1 MNRNDLVKK
10 LSDAFG
16 PSGFE
21 EEVVKVLR
29 EELKETKYELVSD
42 QMKNFY
48 ATKEK
53 GGLRIMLDAHTDEVS
68 FIIKSILPNGMLSF
82 LTLGSISA
90 NNLGA
95 QKVLIRNDKGELLP
109 GVIASIPPHFQSE
122 ADRKAAPQIENL
134 LIDLGVSSSEEIKEM
149 GIDVGAPGIFDV
161 KSFIDEKRDLAFG
174 KAFDC
179 RIGCAALVETL
190 RALEEEDKTILGSF
204 SVQEEVGVR
213 GATVSARRLKPD
225 VAIVFEGAPADDT
238 FGKEYDMGSKLNHG
252 PMLRHVDVRM
262 ISSPSFM
269 AFVKDVAKEEG
280 IDIQCAVRSG
290 GGTNGAAIHLSNE
303 GVPTVVISV
312 PVRYIH
318 TAHCWTSL
326 KDLEGAIQL
335 ATALVKRLNKEVVDS
350 WLV

>member
-1 MNRNDLVKK
+1 MKRNELIKK

-21 EEVVKVLR
+21 EEVVQVLR
-29 EELKETKYELVSD
+29 EELKDTSYTLSSD

-53 GGLRIMLDAHTDEVS
+53 EGLRIMLDAHTDEVS

-95 QKVLIRNDKGELLP
+95 QRVLIRNEKGELLP

-122 ADRKAAPQIENL
+122 ADRKAPPQVENL
-134 LIDLGVSSSEEIKEM
+134 LIDLGVSSADQIREM
-149 GIDVGAPGIFDV
+149 GVDVGSPGIFDV
-161 KSFIDEKRDLAFG
+161 KAEVFEDRGLAFG

-179 RIGCAALVETL
+179 RIGCVALVETL
-190 RALEEEDKTILGSF
+190 KALEGEDKTILGSF

-238 FGKEYDMGSKLNHG
+238 FGKDYDMGSKLKHG

-269 AFVKDVAKEEG
+269 AFAKEVAKEEG

-303 GVPTVVISV
+303 GVPTIVMSI

-318 TAHCWTSL
+318 TANCWTALS
-326 KDLEGAIQL
+326 DLEGAVQL
-335 ATALVKRLNKEVVDS
+335 ATAIVKRLDQKLLDS